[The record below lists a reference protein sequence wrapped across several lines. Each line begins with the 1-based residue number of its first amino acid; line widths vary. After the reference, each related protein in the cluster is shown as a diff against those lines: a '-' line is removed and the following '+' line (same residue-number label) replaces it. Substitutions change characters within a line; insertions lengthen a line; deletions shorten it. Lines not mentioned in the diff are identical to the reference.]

1 MTITSHKNLLV
12 LAKRPSL
19 GKAKT
24 RLASSLGNE
33 NALEIYK
40 LLLNRTVQLADNVS
54 FKSFF
59 CLSGEESF
67 ILPSQ
72 FTVFEQCKG
81 DLGLRMEKAFEH
93 VFKNTNG
100 PVVMIGS
107 DCHDLKEEHLIAA
120 FEALENHD
128 YVFGPSEDGGY
139 YLIGMNAFRTE
150 TLREMPWSTEIL
162 LKVTLS
168 KVKSQSLSFKLLDV
182 LNDIDTFADLKSS
195 SLWDNLPIHLKTNN

>member
-1 MTITSHKNLLV
+1 
-12 LAKRPSL
+12 
-19 GKAKT
+19 
-24 RLASSLGNE
+24 
-33 NALEIYK
+33 
-40 LLLNRTVQLADNVS
+40 
-54 FKSFF
+54 
-59 CLSGEESF
+59 
-67 ILPSQ
+67 
-72 FTVFEQCKG
+72 
-81 DLGLRMEKAFEH
+81 MEKAFEH